1 MDKRSI
7 DHLGRRGE
15 KAPSPGAAER
25 RASQDDLTLITNFC
39 DRRVS
44 KQVLGVKGEIVFP
57 NNLKELRLRKRLTQA
72 ELGRLM
78 DPPVAESTISKME
91 SGERRLTNLQLAD
104 LATILGCNAEEIP
117 VVPRRDPSPGVQRWQ
132 KAQQDAVRYSIESGA
147 AATGY
152 VLAQLRK
159 KSGKTMQQVA
169 RAIGMTLS
177 VYHRVE
183 MASRII
189 HTDEI
194 EAVAKLYGLSTAKL
208 ISLFERRTRDNL
220 QQLEKG
226 VAPEQLLPRTPRS
239 LLKDDDK
246 WGRLGAL
253 EGYAIRRSIRYVGAP
268 RKMSALPVHGQLLT
282 DENGAYRFV
291 IDRGVA
297 TDHVPL
303 DELLTVAGEA
313 FLVRNFSQR
322 LAFLMKPGSLAC
334 VEPRVPVA
342 MGDLAF
348 LVRHDGTADAA
359 IVIGQGIGPLKLK
372 MYNPEEEIPVD
383 DKSIAAVL
391 RIRML
396 ILP

>member
-1 MDKRSI
+1 MDNRVFDYLDRS
-7 DHLGRRGE
+7 GE
-15 KAPSPGAAER
+15 QAPSEGAAEG
-25 RASQDDLTLITNFC
+25 RANRCNLTLIANVC
-39 DRRVS
+39 DRRVA
-44 KQVLGVKGEIVFP
+44 KRVMCVKGEIVFP

-194 EAVAKLYGLSTAKL
+194 EAVAKFYGLSTTKL

-226 VAPEQLLPRTPRS
+226 VAPEQLLPRTPRA
-239 LLKDDDK
+239 LLKEDAK
-246 WGRLGAL
+246 WRRLGAL
-253 EGYAIRRSIRYVGAP
+253 ERYAIRRSIRYVGSP
-268 RKMSALPVHGQLLT
+268 DKPSGLPVHGQMIA
-282 DENGAYRFV
+282 EQNGSGRFV
-291 IDRGVA
+291 IDRSVA
-297 TDHVPL
+297 VDHVAAE
-303 DELLTVAGEA
+303 ELLAADDEA

-322 LAFLMKPGSLAC
+322 LGFLLKPGSLAC
-334 VEPRVPVA
+334 VEPRAPVA
-342 MGDLAF
+342 MGDIAF

-359 IVIGQGIGPLKLK
+359 VVIGAGLGPLKLK
-372 MYNPEEEIPVD
+372 MYNPEEEIPIGD
-383 DKSIAAVL
+383 QSIAAIL